1 MTTLAIERVHTA
13 RQVMLS
19 ALADA
24 VADLEA
30 GREALA
36 LYHIHQAEIAAQDVR
51 RWITANTKATE
62 HVME

>member
-1 MTTLAIERVHTA
+1 MTSPAIERVYAA
-13 RQVMLS
+13 RQAMTS

-30 GREALA
+30 GREAQA

-51 RWITANTKATE
+51 RWITANTGATDHIE
-62 HVME
+62 

>member
-1 MTTLAIERVHTA
+1 MTTAAIERIHTA
-13 RQVMLS
+13 RQAVLS

-30 GREALA
+30 GREAQA

-51 RWITANTKATE
+51 RWITVNTNATDYIIE
-62 HVME
+62 